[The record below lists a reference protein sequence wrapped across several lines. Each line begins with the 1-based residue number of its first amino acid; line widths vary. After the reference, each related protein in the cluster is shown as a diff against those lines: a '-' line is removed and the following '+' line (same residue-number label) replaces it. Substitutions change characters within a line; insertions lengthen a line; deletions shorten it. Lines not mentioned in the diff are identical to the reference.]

1 MSVRKYLIHFGP
13 LQILIGKI
21 AFFVLWLMNALCHD
35 MLCEILMQADMLYA
49 LKMDLVQKKNR
60 KRFKKHSRYYHI
72 QTAAARK
79 KVCKEFFL
87 RTFGVSN
94 GRLDRALKNQRA
106 NSGVVKPDQRGRH
119 VKFRIASNNRSSVVD
134 HVSMFPRYIS
144 HYTRSHQSSREY
156 LASNLNLRI
165 MYRLY
170 VQHCHQKSL
179 QPVKESYYRHVF
191 NTEFN
196 LSFHQP
202 LKDTCQK
209 CDKFKML
216 LDVSPS
222 REIEVQREIHLRK
235 AEKVRA
241 KLNSSKETAS
251 SCDLCFTFDLQKTLI
266 TPSISTGVAY
276 YKRQLATY
284 NLGIHN
290 LANNDATM
298 FMWHEGLASR
308 GASDIGSCIW
318 KFICDKVQEGATNI
332 TAFCDS
338 CGGQNR
344 NFKIASLLCHCVTTL
359 SVESFTVYYMQSG
372 HSYLPNDADFCVIE
386 KAKKSGKEMYIP
398 QNWMELVRHA
408 RKQKPFT
415 VVEMQSC
422 DFLDLSLT
430 AKHLINRKKSIRWI
444 YSQVA

>member
-1 MSVRKYLIHFGP
+1 
-13 LQILIGKI
+13 
-21 AFFVLWLMNALCHD
+21 
-35 MLCEILMQADMLYA
+35 
-49 LKMDLVQKKNR
+49 
-60 KRFKKHSRYYHI
+60 
-72 QTAAARK
+72 
-79 KVCKEFFL
+79 
-87 RTFGVSN
+87 
-94 GRLDRALKNQRA
+94 
-106 NSGVVKPDQRGRH
+106 
-119 VKFRIASNNRSSVVD
+119 
-134 HVSMFPRYIS
+134 
-144 HYTRSHQSSREY
+144 
-156 LASNLNLRI
+156 
-165 MYRLY
+165 MYKLY
-170 VQHCHQKSL
+170 VEQCNQKSF

-222 REIEVQREIHLRK
+222 REMEAEREIHLHK

-241 KLNSSKETAS
+241 KLNSLKETTS
-251 SCDLCFTFDLQKTLI
+251 SCNLCFTFDLQKTLI

-308 GASDIGSCIW
+308 GASEIGSCIW
-318 KFICDKVQEGATNI
+318 KFVCDKVQEGATNI

-359 SVESFTVYYMQSG
+359 PVESFTVFYMQSG
-372 HSYLPNDADFCVIE
+372 HSFLPNDADFGVIE

-398 QNWMELVRHA
+398 QQWMELVRHA

-415 VVEMQSC
+415 VVEMQSS
-422 DFLDLSLT
+422 DFVDLSLT
-430 AKHLINRKKSIRWI
+430 AKQLINRKKASDGFTVKWLNIQAIRFTKQDPQLMKFKYVCEDEVDW
-444 YSQVA
+444 SELDLRPGRERNRRNSVTTLVATQHQQRIKKNKYDDLQFLKPYIPSVYHAFYDSLSADDDDNEDVLADDGLDLSEDDS